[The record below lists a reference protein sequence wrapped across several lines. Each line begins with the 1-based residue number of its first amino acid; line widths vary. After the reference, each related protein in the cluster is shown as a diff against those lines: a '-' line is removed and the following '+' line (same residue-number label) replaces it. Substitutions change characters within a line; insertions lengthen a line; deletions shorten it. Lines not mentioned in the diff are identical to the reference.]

1 MKVAETLPA
10 KFSGKSS
17 RISLGAHAEVTAP
30 PPQPLYNSLHHSEFE
45 LEPQEGGLQV
55 VHLSS
60 FTLDI
65 LKEA

>member
-17 RISLGAHAEVTAP
+17 RISLGAQAEATVP
-30 PPQPLYNSLHHSEFE
+30 PPQPLYNSLYRSEFE
-45 LEPQEGGLQV
+45 LEPQEGGVQASY
-55 VHLSS
+55 LSS

>member
-17 RISLGAHAEVTAP
+17 HISLGAHAEVTAP

-45 LEPQEGGLQV
+45 LEPQEGGLQMAY
-55 VHLSS
+55 LSS

-65 LKEA
+65 INEA